1 MKKNR
6 MMRLASVL
14 LVLTLLTTSVI
25 SGTFAKYTSKVS
37 GNDKATV
44 AKWSIEVNGTEIATT
59 NPATVTF
66 DLFQDTTQYDE
77 EGNDVATGKI
87 APGTK
92 GSFNFKVEN
101 TSEVSAK
108 YTITFTTTFPTG
120 ITSDRFKF
128 YSDAAMT
135 NEIALVDG
143 KYTAANAVEIEVG
156 DSEADTVTVYWQWTF
171 GEDSDDTGDTALGI
185 LAQNNATVV
194 TVTPTITVEQV
205 D

>member
-1 MKKNR
+1 MKKNK

-25 SGTFAKYTSKVS
+25 SGTFAKYTSTVTGS
-37 GNDKATV
+37 ATATV
-44 AKWSIEVNGTEIATT
+44 AKWSFEVNDTEIAA
-59 NPATVTF
+59 NPANTVIFNLF
-66 DLFQDTTQYDE
+66 DTSTNFDE
-77 EGNDVATGKI
+77 AGNDVATGKI

-128 YSDAAMT
+128 YSDEAMT
-135 NEIALVDG
+135 QEITLADG

-171 GEDSDDTGDTALGI
+171 GDDVDDSAIGI
-185 LAQNNATVV
+185 AAQNGTTVV

>member
-25 SGTFAKYTSKVS
+25 SGTFAKYTSTVTGS
-37 GNDKATV
+37 ATATV
-44 AKWSIEVNGTEIATT
+44 AKWSFEVNDTEIATT
-59 NPATVTF
+59 TPATVTF
-66 DLFQDTTQYDE
+66 NLFDTSTNFDE
-77 EGNDVATGKI
+77 AGNDVVNGKI

-108 YTITFTTTFPTG
+108 YTITFGATFPTG
-120 ITSDRFKF
+120 IDGNRFKF

-135 NEIALVDG
+135 NEISVVDG
-143 KYTAANAVEIEVG
+143 KYAAANGVEIEVG
-156 DSEADTVTVYWQWTF
+156 DTEADTVTVYWQWTF
-171 GEDSDDTGDTALGI
+171 GDNVDDSAIGI
-185 LAQNNATVV
+185 AARNGTTVV
-194 TVTPTITVEQV
+194 TVTPTIVVAQV